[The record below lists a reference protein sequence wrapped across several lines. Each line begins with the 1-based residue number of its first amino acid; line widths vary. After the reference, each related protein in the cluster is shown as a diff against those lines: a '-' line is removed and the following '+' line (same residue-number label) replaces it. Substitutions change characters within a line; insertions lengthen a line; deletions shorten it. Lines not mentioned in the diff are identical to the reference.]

1 MLAFLLG
8 GCGEIAPFD
17 AGDFGVR
24 RRPHVLVE
32 EADEAEWRHRLP
44 GPDAEA
50 LAVHVIA
57 VYGIKAFAAHVHDLH
72 FRDPDQRLAALPAHY
87 LAAER
92 QPVAGSQEGPAEPAS
107 HGLATGTDR
116 ILGQGNGQQAA

>member
-24 RRPHVLVE
+24 RRPHVVVE

-57 VYGIKAFAAHVHDLH
+57 VYGIKAFAAHFHDLDLGEPTQPLPALPPH
-72 FRDPDQRLAALPAHY
+72 DLAAQ
-87 LAAER
+87 R
-92 QPVAGSQEGPAEPAS
+92 QPVAGSQEGPAEPSS

-116 ILGQGNGQQAA
+116 ILR